1 MISNIDSVIIIV
13 YILSLLLIGWRL
25 GKDNDTQE
33 DYFLAGRSM
42 PWIPIGLSV
51 AATMISANG
60 FIGAP
65 GWAYSAG
72 ISPYMVNIGV
82 PLAISIVLFTT
93 IPVLYNL
100 KVTSIYEYIE
110 LRLGVNSRMLMVVGF
125 FANSIIQVSSM
136 VFIPSL
142 VLQTFTGWS
151 LVVIVPIVVVSA
163 ILYTLLGGIKA
174 VIWTDALQM
183 IVMWCGLLISIFI
196 ILDMTNLGFFE
207 ILASARDAGKL
218 NALDFSLDISKTNA
232 FYASLF
238 GGTIMW
244 IRYFGFDQGQVQ
256 RILTAKSMKG
266 VKSSFTV
273 SAFIMNILYFLFMI
287 VGVMLS
293 VFYKGKVFETSNGVM
308 IEFIVNHLPV
318 GVVGIVIAGIF
329 AAAMSSI
336 DSLLNSMSTVYVKDV
351 HERFFSKKNES
362 ASLKM
367 SMTISAV
374 WGLLII
380 VVTLLVFSG
389 TSKSVLDVVG
399 SYISYIS
406 GPMCA
411 AFTLGLFTKKAND
424 KGVSLGV
431 IIGFIITFVLSN
443 ALGVSWIWK
452 PAIGMTSTF
461 IIAYIL
467 SVFLPSE
474 KSIDSIKEFTVLGQR
489 EKLIREGNTE
499 EDGVTILPLKIDKYV
514 LTIFSFFIFQY
525 LFLILISK

>member
-1 MISNIDSVIIIV
+1 MLSNIDSIIIVV
-13 YILSLLLIGWRL
+13 YILSLLVMGWRL
-25 GKDNDTQE
+25 GKDNNTQE

-42 PWIPIGLSV
+42 PWLPIGLSV

-65 GWAYSAG
+65 GWAYSSG

-82 PLAISIVLFTT
+82 PLAICIVLFTT

-151 LVVIVPIVVVSA
+151 LFLIVPIVVLSA
-163 ILYTLLGGIKA
+163 IVYTLIGGIKA

-183 IVMWCGLLISIFI
+183 LVMWCGLLISIFI
-196 ILDMTNLGFFE
+196 ILDITNLGFFE
-207 ILASARDAGKL
+207 ILSVARDAGKL
-218 NALDFSLDISKTNA
+218 NALDFSLDITRTNA
-232 FYASLF
+232 FYATLF

-256 RILTAKSMKG
+256 RILTAKSMRG
-266 VKSSFTV
+266 VKSSFVV
-273 SAFIMNILYFLFMI
+273 SAFIMNIMYFLFMI
-287 VGVMLS
+287 VGVLLS
-293 VFYKGKVFETSNGVM
+293 VFYDGRVFETSNGVM
-308 IEFIVNHLPV
+308 IDFIVNHLPV

-336 DSLLNSMSTVYVKDV
+336 DSLLNSMSTVYVKDI
-351 HERFFSKKNES
+351 HERFFSKNHEA

-367 SMTISAV
+367 SMAISAV
-374 WGLLII
+374 WGVLII
-380 VVTLLVFSG
+380 IVTLLAFSG
-389 TSKSVLDVVG
+389 TTKSVLDVVG

-411 AFTLGLFTKKAND
+411 AFTLGLFTIRAND

-431 IIGFIITFVLSN
+431 ILGFTITFFLSN

-452 PAIGMTSTF
+452 PAIGMVSTF
-461 IIAYIL
+461 TIGYVL
-467 SVFLPSE
+467 SVILPSN
-474 KSIDSIKEFTVLGQR
+474 KSSDEIREYTVVGQR
-489 EKLIREGNTE
+489 DKLISEGHTI
-499 EDGVTILPLKIDKYV
+499 EDGVSILPLKIDKYV
-514 LTIFSFFIFQY
+514 ITIFTFFILQY
-525 LFLILISK
+525 VVLMVIAK